1 MATILALNHNTEFS
15 DYLIIVAL
23 ISRLIDFF
31 LKSLQSILRKANIF
45 RRCYK
50 DHRGQASLKC

>member
-15 DYLIIVAL
+15 DYLIKVAL

-31 LKSLQSILRKANIF
+31 FFKSLQAILRKATIF

-50 DHRGQASLKC
+50 DF